1 MIMHNNIMLLVR
13 ISIVLVLL
21 FLIIYAIY
29 KFHKLGYLKIIYNK
43 IDETL
48 KEKNDSERWSMARLQ
63 YFITVMLSNTVF
75 WSIIIF
81 GSILKGEIINIPE
94 VLAFVYLS
102 INGISG
108 AVKVWQKRYETNH
121 TRAN

>member
-1 MIMHNNIMLLVR
+1 MLLVR

-29 KFHKLGYLKIIYNK
+29 KLHKLGYLKIIYNK

-48 KEKNDSERWSMARLQ
+48 KEKNDSDRWSMARLQ
-63 YFITVMLSNTVF
+63 YFITVMLSNMVF

-81 GSILKGEIINIPE
+81 GSILKGEIIDVPE

-108 AVKVWQKRYETNH
+108 AVKVWQKRYETNQ
-121 TRAN
+121 TRIN